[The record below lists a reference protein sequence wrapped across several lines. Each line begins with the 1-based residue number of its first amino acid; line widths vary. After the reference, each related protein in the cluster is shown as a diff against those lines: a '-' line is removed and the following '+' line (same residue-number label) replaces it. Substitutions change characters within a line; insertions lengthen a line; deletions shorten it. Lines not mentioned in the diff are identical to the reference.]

1 MCIITQDVINLVRM
15 DLGMVSRMYLGMV
28 SAIFSF
34 SAVVW
39 SSSCLILGGTRYPEL
54 CGRVVLRQISML
66 PRAVNWYV

>member
-15 DLGMVSRMYLGMV
+15 DLGMVSRMYLHT
-28 SAIFSF
+28 IFSF

-39 SSSCLILGGTRYPEL
+39 SSSCLIVGGTRYLEL